1 MEKIIAILLS
11 YLAGSIP
18 TAYLIGKACG
28 IDIRKY
34 GSGNVGATNVYRILG
49 PKAGIITFLI
59 DTIKGFLPTYLAL
72 KIFSQPLMVI
82 GCGLSAIVGHI
93 FTIFLNFKGGK
104 GVATSTGVFLA
115 IATVQV
121 FLSLIVFF
129 IVLRLKGY
137 VSLAT
142 LTSTIIFTASSIVS
156 SIKTEFKYF
165 TFITAIVIFLTHIQ
179 NIKRLLRGEEFK
191 YSGR

>member
-1 MEKIIAILLS
+1 MKEVIAILLS
-11 YLAGSIP
+11 YLVGSIP
-18 TAYLIGKACG
+18 TAYLIGKSYG

-49 PKAGIITFLI
+49 PKAGIITFMI
-59 DTIKGFLPTYLAL
+59 DTIKGFIPTYLAL

-82 GCGLSAIVGHI
+82 GCGLAAIAGHI
-93 FTIFLNFKGGK
+93 FTVFLNFRGGK

-115 IATVQV
+115 IATAQV
-121 FLSLIVFF
+121 FLSLIIFF

-156 SIKTEFKYF
+156 SMKTEFKYF
-165 TFITAIVIFLTHIQ
+165 TFITALVIFFTHIP
-179 NIKRLLRGEEFK
+179 NIKRLIRGEELK